1 MPTSPRLTASTI
13 RLARSARSLMARP
26 LSREANALSERSESK
41 GRNAQVLL
49 RDCAM
54 FFVYTLVCAK
64 GPSTS
69 VVLAAGPDGPYRSIG
84 VRFWR

>member
-1 MPTSPRLTASTI
+1 
-13 RLARSARSLMARP
+13 MARP

-49 RDCAM
+49 RECVM
-54 FFVYTLVCAK
+54 FFVYIVCAE

-69 VVLAAGPDGPYRSIG
+69 VYLAAGRYGPYRSIG